1 MMKSGIGVKGF
12 VTVEMYEKGE
22 LIQRKEIR
30 NLVTDLGKEF
40 FAAKIF
46 ETPFDSDG
54 FVGVE
59 ELPFIRDIGIGSGTA
74 PPFTTDEELANQLE
88 RLPIIQESLVGN
100 ELTYFTEFI
109 EEVGT
114 GQINEV
120 GLFTNDGVMVC
131 RTLLQEPF
139 TKTPER
145 FINVSWRLVIG

>member
-1 MMKSGIGVKGF
+1 MMKSGIDVKGF
-12 VTVEMYEKGE
+12 VTVEMYERNK

-54 FVGVE
+54 FVDVE
-59 ELPFIRDIGIGSGTA
+59 ELPFIRDIAIGSGTA
-74 PPFTTDEELANQLE
+74 PPFTTNTELSNQLE
-88 RLPIIQESLVGN
+88 ILPIIQEGLIGN
-100 ELTYFTEFI
+100 EITYFTEFI

-120 GLFTNDGVMVC
+120 GLFLNDGIMIC

-139 TKTPER
+139 NKTPER
-145 FINVSWRLVIG
+145 FINVSWRLQIG